1 MKLYLQNKLIS
12 IGDSSYVLDEAGKN
26 FFQVNGKVVS
36 PTRKKFLCDLQGNT
50 LYMIRNKYWHFFTH
64 SAFICDSNGQKIVKI
79 KEKFFGGYT
88 LSGGK
93 DEYEIKGKFLEGL
106 YIYKNKQPI
115 GRIARK
121 PDFVSIF
128 IRDGYEV
135 EIYTPADAALLT
147 AFAVAYD
154 NIQDQRKKD

>member
-12 IGDSSYVLDEAGKN
+12 LGDSSYVLDEAGKN

-79 KEKFFGGYT
+79 KVASADLKACGLESPRLTIAVDQDRDDAVRKNLLIGGDFISRPARRFRSDCGT
-88 LSGGK
+88 ENLCR
-93 DEYEIKGKFLEGL
+93 YEQVQSDGDSVL
-106 YIYKNKQPI
+106 YL
-115 GRIARK
+115 GW
-121 PDFVSIF
+121 
-128 IRDGYEV
+128 
-135 EIYTPADAALLT
+135 
-147 AFAVAYD
+147 
-154 NIQDQRKKD
+154 